1 MSEICYRVPLI
12 IRGRVID
19 DCTEEFGGRKGG
31 LRFVTPD
38 VGRYFHDLV
47 NLPAESMSRYQQTPI
62 REIADFLDALS
73 YRLNL
78 DDNPYLREAFE
89 VSCQTSGISRSIL
102 EALYRNTARHQFC
115 REHVLEYAEDRI
127 GIAYLEGW
135 VPRLMG
141 DGTNSAIRAFGARAV
156 HVIAGNTPA
165 VAFNTV
171 LRSAV
176 TRSDCI
182 TKTPSNDP
190 LTFVAILR
198 TMIELDPTH
207 PVTRH
212 FSGSYWKGGNEQF
225 ESRLYRPEHVE
236 KIVAWGGFDSIKHIT
251 KSLQPGLDL
260 ITLDPK
266 HSASVI
272 GYEAL
277 ASEDSLR
284 DVAQRAACD
293 IGAYNQELCANA
305 RMIYVECDAEDPE
318 QLEKLNR
325 LGEYIYQALQTLPAH
340 LSTPAKYLSPGLKEE
355 LDGLFMLEDWYRV
368 YRENDFCGAVIVSQS
383 DEPVSFAAS
392 LACRT
397 ANLVPIKSLDLIM
410 QRINS
415 STQTIG
421 VYPVTTKT
429 AIRDGLALRGAQMIV
444 TLGYVARMNSIGPM
458 DGIEPERRMLKW
470 VVDQTQD
477 ESIPGPWVD
486 TSGSSQN

>member
-1 MSEICYRVPLI
+1 
-12 IRGRVID
+12 
-19 DCTEEFGGRKGG
+19 
-31 LRFVTPD
+31 
-38 VGRYFHDLV
+38 
-47 NLPAESMSRYQQTPI
+47 
-62 REIADFLDALS
+62 
-73 YRLNL
+73 
-78 DDNPYLREAFE
+78 
-89 VSCQTSGISRSIL
+89 
-102 EALYRNTARHQFC
+102 
-115 REHVLEYAEDRI
+115 
-127 GIAYLEGW
+127 
-135 VPRLMG
+135 MG

-251 KSLQPGLDL
+251 KYLQPGLDL

-305 RMIYVECDAEDPE
+305 RMIYV
-318 QLEKLNR
+318 
-325 LGEYIYQALQTLPAH
+325 
-340 LSTPAKYLSPGLKEE
+340 
-355 LDGLFMLEDWYRV
+355 
-368 YRENDFCGAVIVSQS
+368 GAVGKAQPPGRIYLPGAANTARASQH
-383 DEPVSFAAS
+383 AGQIS
-392 LACRT
+392 LSGPQGR
-397 ANLVPIKSLDLIM
+397 
-410 QRINS
+410 
-415 STQTIG
+415 
-421 VYPVTTKT
+421 
-429 AIRDGLALRGAQMIV
+429 
-444 TLGYVARMNSIGPM
+444 ARRS
-458 DGIEPERRMLKW
+458 
-470 VVDQTQD
+470 VHA
-477 ESIPGPWVD
+477 
-486 TSGSSQN
+486 